1 MFQICVSLQPPTEPR
16 RQQVLLLSGTGGSHL
31 TARVEVRLVRGS
43 APDVEE
49 PPALAQDGVGQ
60 VGPALVKVVGH
71 SDARLG
77 VGVVVSDPQ
86 CGCGRRLIRGFNLR
100 PQGTEAPALRASSQ
114 RSGTL
119 KWIKNDRTLVL
130 LWYGSANF

>member
-1 MFQICVSLQPPTEPR
+1 M
-16 RQQVLLLSGTGGSHL
+16 
-31 TARVEVRLVRGS
+31 
-43 APDVEE
+43 
-49 PPALAQDGVGQ
+49 GQ

-77 VGVVVSDPQ
+77 VGVIVSDPQ
-86 CGCGRRLIRGFNLR
+86 CSCRRLVRGFLR

-119 KWIKNDRTLVL
+119 K
-130 LWYGSANF
+130 

>member
-16 RQQVLLLSGTGGSHL
+16 RQQVLLWSRAGGSHL

-43 APDVEE
+43 APYVEE

-60 VGPALVKVVGH
+60 VGAALVKVVGH

-86 CGCGRRLIRGFNLR
+86 CGCCGGRRLIKRFNLR

-114 RSGTL
+114 RSGTR
-119 KWIKNDRTLVL
+119 K
-130 LWYGSANF
+130 

>member
-1 MFQICVSLQPPTEPR
+1 M
-16 RQQVLLLSGTGGSHL
+16 
-31 TARVEVRLVRGS
+31 
-43 APDVEE
+43 
-49 PPALAQDGVGQ
+49 GQ

-86 CGCGRRLIRGFNLR
+86 CGCGGRRLIRRFNLR

-119 KWIKNDRTLVL
+119 K
-130 LWYGSANF
+130 